1 MLSLVLAV
9 LVGLLATVTTVI
21 VTSSASTSA
30 RPEPTTP
37 PSSGAGEAA
46 AELRL
51 TSGEPVS
58 PRSQDDAPQPT
69 TTTAVL
75 PARCLDTGDTL
86 PSRPGA
92 CALTSYGTK
101 RPTVV
106 VWGDSHAWQQL
117 PALRAQAERTR
128 TNLVAFVMGACPP
141 MDLRGL
147 GYRGLCVTQTEKA
160 LTFIGKR
167 VKRER
172 PIKVVLGGFWELYRD
187 YDARGAA
194 GWEPTDAHDRF
205 LLTRAEMFAA
215 GGGRLFRVLGRR
227 QVATAAIAQA
237 PWVSES
243 APACAAG
250 EQPYAC
256 DLPRTTAIPDEA
268 ETAEWVRA
276 QLGRIR
282 LSGYIDTSRFVC
294 DTSVCH
300 PSIEGQPVYLD
311 ELHLDPAITGS
322 FAPEYRDLF
331 R

>member
-1 MLSLVLAV
+1 MLSLVFAV
-9 LVGLLATVTTVI
+9 LVGLLATVTTVL
-21 VTSSASTSA
+21 VSSPTPTSA
-30 RPEPTTP
+30 GPEPTAP
-37 PSSGAGEAA
+37 ASSGAGEAA
-46 AELRL
+46 AEIRL
-51 TSGEPVS
+51 TSGEPIS
-58 PRSQDDAPQPT
+58 PRSADEAPEPT
-69 TTTAVL
+69 TTTPVL
-75 PARCLDTGDTL
+75 PGRCLDDGDTL

-92 CALTSYGTK
+92 CALTSYGKK

-141 MDLRGL
+141 MDLRSL
-147 GYRGLCVTQTEKA
+147 GYRGLCVRQTEKA

-167 VKRER
+167 VQRER
-172 PIKVVLGGFWELYRD
+172 PVKVVLGGFWELYRD

-205 LLTRAEMFAA
+205 LLARAEMFAA

-268 ETAEWVRA
+268 ETAQWVQD

-282 LSGYIDTSRFVC
+282 VSGYIDTSRFVC
-294 DTSVCH
+294 DASVCH
-300 PSIEGQPVYLD
+300 PSLDGQPVYLD
-311 ELHLDPAITGS
+311 ELHLDPAVTAS